1 MNILASYN
9 WIKEYLKTEAT
20 AEEFSREM
28 SLKSMSVESIEYLK
42 DRFENMVIG
51 VVKELKVHPDAD
63 RLKVA
68 MTDIGGKEVQIVCG
82 GQNLCS
88 GMKVV
93 VALPGAKVIWHGE
106 GEYVELKETKVR
118 GVESFGMICAPSE
131 LGLEKAYC
139 SAGGIWDLSELTSA
153 PAGTSFVEAMD
164 MDDIIFDIEVTSN
177 RVDSMSIIGLAREG
191 GVVAEGEFK
200 FIEPESIKEGSGK
213 DLKVQVDEQDLC
225 PCYIAVVIDGIKVGP
240 SPMWLQNKL
249 LLSGHRPINNIVDIT
264 NFVLHEYGQPLHAF
278 DYDKLE
284 GQTIVVRT
292 ARAGEVIETLDE
304 KTYELSKNQLVI
316 ADALKPVAVA
326 GVMGGE
332 QAGTTEATTTIVFEA
347 ATFNP
352 VSIRRTSR
360 ALNLFSDSQLLFE
373 KGLSVQLPEIA
384 LARAVELT
392 LEIAGGYVASTVYD
406 IRKVEYVPLQFPWN
420 CQKSRN
426 VIGVDLSDEDMI
438 KILEKLGFVLDGSGG
453 QYQVTVPF
461 WRDHDIENEIDF
473 TEEIARIFGYHNI
486 PITLPNQEPPTVY
499 ADQALLWEDR
509 TKMLFCSHGY
519 TEFCGYSFVS
529 AHDLER
535 YDLDPSDAVELYNP
549 LSSDLTHMR
558 TSLAPSVLK
567 DIEMNQG
574 QVQSGQIF
582 ELQRV
587 YLKKEGDLPKERT
600 RLVFGEF
607 GVKDVN
613 QAFLQQKGMLL
624 LWAKNVGLEI
634 RLERLEDD
642 VYWHPTRSASIMYKA
657 NRVGIIGQ
665 VATQYQNAF
674 GIERPVMMV
683 DLDFEA
689 VVADMNKKM
698 RYEPIPEF
706 PAIIRDIAVEVDA
719 KLEFSQIKSALL
731 NLDSIIRSIDL
742 KDVYQGEGVETGKK
756 SLTLSII
763 LRSDSQT
770 LSSEVADSVIEKI
783 ATVAIGKLS
792 AKMR

>member
-9 WIKEYLKTEAT
+9 WIKEYLKTDAT

-51 VVKELKVHPDAD
+51 VVKELKAHPDAD
-63 RLKVA
+63 RLKIA
-68 MTDIGGKEVQIVCG
+68 ITDIGDKEVQIVCG

-93 VALPGAKVIWHGE
+93 VALPGAKVLWHGE
-106 GEYVELKETKVR
+106 GDWVELKETKVR
-118 GVESFGMICAPSE
+118 GQESYGMICAPSE
-131 LGLEKAYC
+131 LGLEKAHC
-139 SAGGIWDLSELTSA
+139 PAGGIWDLSELTSA
-153 PAGTSFVEAMD
+153 QAGTSFVEAMD

-177 RVDSMSIIGLAREG
+177 RVDSMSIVGLAREG
-191 GVVAEGEFK
+191 GVVAEGEFE
-200 FIEPESIKEGSGK
+200 FSQPEAIKEGSGK
-213 DLKVQVDEQDLC
+213 DFKVQVDDQDLC
-225 PCYIAVVIDGIKVGP
+225 PRYMAVVIDGVKVGP

-278 DYDKLE
+278 DYNTLDGE
-284 GQTIVVRT
+284 AIIVRT
-292 ARAGEVIETLDE
+292 AREGEVIAALDE
-304 KTYELSKNQLVI
+304 KTYELSTNQLVI
-316 ADALKPVAVA
+316 ADGSKPVAVA
-326 GVMGGE
+326 GVMGG
-332 QAGTTEATTTIVFEA
+332 QLTGTTDETTTIVFEA

-352 VSIRRTSR
+352 VSVRRTSR

-373 KGLSVQLPEIA
+373 KGLSVQAPPIA
-384 LARAVELT
+384 LARAVELA
-392 LEIAGGYVASTVYD
+392 LEIAGGNVASQVYD
-406 IRKVEYVPLQFPWN
+406 ARQEEYVPLQFPWN
-420 CQKSRN
+420 CQKTRD

-438 KILEKLGFVLDGSGG
+438 KILEKLGFVLDGVDG

-461 WRDHDIENEIDF
+461 WRDHDIEDEIDF

-499 ADQALLWEDR
+499 ADPTLGWEDR
-509 TKMLFCSHGY
+509 TKMLFSSHGY
-519 TEFCGYSFVS
+519 TEFCGYSFV
-529 AHDLER
+529 AVQDLER
-535 YDLDPSDAVELYNP
+535 YDLDASDAVELYNP

-558 TSLAPSVLK
+558 TSLMPSVLK

-574 QVQSGQIF
+574 EVQAGQIF

-587 YLKKEGDLPKERT
+587 YIKKDGDLPDERT

-607 GVKDVN
+607 GVKDAN
-613 QAFLQQKGMLL
+613 QAFLKQKGMFL
-624 LWAKNVGLEI
+624 LWAKSVGLEF

-657 NRVGIIGQ
+657 NRVGTIGQ

-689 VVADMNKKM
+689 VVANMNNKL

-706 PAIIRDIAVEVDA
+706 PAITRDIAIEVDA
-719 KLEFSQIKSALL
+719 KLEFSEIKLALL
-731 NLDSIIRSIDL
+731 NLDPVIRSIDL
-742 KDVYQGEGVETGKK
+742 KDVYQGEGVEGGKK
-756 SLTLSII
+756 SLTLSVV

-770 LSSEVADSVIEKI
+770 LLSDIADTTMKKI
-783 ATVAIGKLS
+783 ATVAISKLG

>member
-1 MNILASYN
+1 MAI
-9 WIKEYLKTEAT
+9 
-20 AEEFSREM
+20 
-28 SLKSMSVESIEYLK
+28 
-42 DRFENMVIG
+42 
-51 VVKELKVHPDAD
+51 
-63 RLKVA
+63 
-68 MTDIGGKEVQIVCG
+68 Q
-82 GQNLCS
+82 
-88 GMKVV
+88 
-93 VALPGAKVIWHGE
+93 
-106 GEYVELKETKVR
+106 
-118 GVESFGMICAPSE
+118 
-131 LGLEKAYC
+131 
-139 SAGGIWDLSELTSA
+139 
-153 PAGTSFVEAMD
+153 
-164 MDDIIFDIEVTSN
+164 
-177 RVDSMSIIGLAREG
+177 
-191 GVVAEGEFK
+191 
-200 FIEPESIKEGSGK
+200 
-213 DLKVQVDEQDLC
+213 
-225 PCYIAVVIDGIKVGP
+225 
-240 SPMWLQNKL
+240 
-249 LLSGHRPINNIVDIT
+249 
-264 NFVLHEYGQPLHAF
+264 NFV
-278 DYDKLE
+278 
-284 GQTIVVRT
+284 
-292 ARAGEVIETLDE
+292 
-304 KTYELSKNQLVI
+304 
-316 ADALKPVAVA
+316 
-326 GVMGGE
+326 
-332 QAGTTEATTTIVFEA
+332 
-347 ATFNP
+347 
-352 VSIRRTSR
+352 
-360 ALNLFSDSQLLFE
+360 
-373 KGLSVQLPEIA
+373 
-384 LARAVELT
+384 
-392 LEIAGGYVASTVYD
+392 
-406 IRKVEYVPLQFPWN
+406 
-420 CQKSRN
+420 
-426 VIGVDLSDEDMI
+426 
-438 KILEKLGFVLDGSGG
+438 
-453 QYQVTVPF
+453 VT
-461 WRDHDIENEIDF
+461 
-473 TEEIARIFGYHNI
+473 
-486 PITLPNQEPPTVY
+486 
-499 ADQALLWEDR
+499 
-509 TKMLFCSHGY
+509 
-519 TEFCGYSFVS
+519 SFVS